1 MDQLTIRELVEIANQ
16 AGVLKRMAEEHVSRV
31 VVDYVPSRPGMAI
44 PRETGDDAP
53 LEPLAPDV
61 TTITYTL
68 EDAMFGG
75 TIYATIVCGN
85 RVIITPFV
93 WQSYENLARV
103 TITPPSH

>member
-16 AGVLKRMAEEHVSRV
+16 AGVLKRMGEEHVNRV
-31 VVDYVPSRPGMAI
+31 VVDYVPSHPGMAI

-53 LEPLAPDV
+53 LEPLAPHV

-75 TIYATIVCGN
+75 MIYTTIVCGN
-85 RVIITPFV
+85 RAILTPFV
-93 WQSYENLARV
+93 WQGYENLTRV
-103 TITPPSH
+103 TISPPSH